1 MSYWKGVEMW
11 YQILYR
17 ILLNI
22 TFYSKLYEIF
32 ISEQNFSYFKQIHL
46 LFFDVWILNT
56 LKDIDAWPTGNTKS
70 KFGGL

>member
-1 MSYWKGVEMW
+1 ML

-56 LKDIDAWPTGNTKS
+56 LKDIDA
-70 KFGGL
+70 